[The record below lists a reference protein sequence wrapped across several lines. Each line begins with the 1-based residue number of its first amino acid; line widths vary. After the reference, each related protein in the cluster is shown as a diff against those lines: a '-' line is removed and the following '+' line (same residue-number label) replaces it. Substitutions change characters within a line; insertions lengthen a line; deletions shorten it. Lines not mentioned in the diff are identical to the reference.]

1 MSNYLKS
8 NSISKPSKTGRCNCT
23 RCGGGGVVP
32 PWGQCFRC
40 GGCGADPSARSWVF
54 PSDWTDEQCEAH
66 LQSLEQKSADRAV
79 KSRLKAAE
87 KAEAT
92 HAANV
97 AACPALARLDDDAYR
112 GQFDGFVLDIY
123 HKSHRYTL
131 SEKQLAAV
139 TKAVEQKDGYLARKA
154 GWEAQKAEDR
164 ANAKPLPSGRVEIT
178 GTVLSIKTYTSQY
191 GYHEASCLK
200 ALLQCDGYKL
210 FGTLPAAIAESAKV
224 GDLVKVTATV
234 KEKEPGFGT
243 YSRPTHGE
251 VLSA

>member
-154 GWEAQKAEDR
+154 GWEAKKAEDR
-164 ANAKPLPSGRVEIT
+164 ANAKPIVEGRVEIE
-178 GTVLSIKTYTSQY
+178 GTVLSIKEYETQF
-191 GYHEASCLK
+191 GVAIKCLV
-200 ALLQCDGYKL
+200 QCDGYKL
-210 FGTLPAAIAESAKV
+210 FGTVPSAIVADCKV
-224 GDLVKVTATV
+224 GDAIKLTATV
-234 KEKEPGFGT
+234 KQKEPGFGV
-243 YSRPTHGE
+243 YSRPSNASILALTE
-251 VLSA
+251 